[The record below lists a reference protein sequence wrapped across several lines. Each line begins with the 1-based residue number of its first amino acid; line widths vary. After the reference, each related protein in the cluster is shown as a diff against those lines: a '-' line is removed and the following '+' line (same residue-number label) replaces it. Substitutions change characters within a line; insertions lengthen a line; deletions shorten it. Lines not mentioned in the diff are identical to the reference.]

1 VFVEDCEGYVR
12 LDLRMFV
19 DDGYVIAHVTE
30 DGTETFGV
38 SGEATKRT
46 EVRGLTLTL
55 AGTVNRVVEGA
66 RGVSAR
72 PLRTVIPE
80 PCIVPLVDDLAHVL
94 PVRAT
99 PP

>member
-1 VFVEDCEGYVR
+1 VFFKNREGYVR
-12 LDLRMFV
+12 LDLRLFV
-19 DDGYVIAHVTE
+19 DDGHVIAHVTE
-30 DGTETFGV
+30 DGTETFSV

-80 PCIVPLVDDLAHVL
+80 PRVVPLVDDLAHIL
-94 PVRAT
+94 AGS
-99 PP
+99 